1 MWFVFG
7 SPGCRRCTT
16 LPNSGVIA
24 DGCRGVSVA
33 GGVMCGMSIAAPR
46 LVPPAPVA
54 GPAVVL
60 DATQQAAVEA
70 ARDAGALLVAGA
82 PGTGRTTVAA
92 AIAVQAVTEWGLE
105 PSRVLVLAASR
116 RSASRLR
123 DRVAAASGRTLGAP
137 MVRTAASAAFAVLR
151 TRAQALGEPTPTLV
165 SGPEQDLVLAELL
178 AGHLEGEGAPLLLPD
193 GLPEDALGLRG
204 LRQELRDLLMRAA
217 ERGLGPADLADLGH
231 RHARPEWTMAAQL
244 YEEYLDVTALRLGTP
259 DSGARYDPAVVV
271 DEAAQSLA
279 AWEDEVPGVPRP
291 TWDLVV
297 VDDYQE
303 ATVATARLLRVLAD
317 SGARLVLL
325 ADPDSAVQGFRGAT
339 PALVGRAAAPA
350 RSTGAFGADVVVL
363 DTVWRQTE
371 ALRDVT
377 RAVTT
382 RIPTVGGPFQRGATA
397 APSERSDPV
406 PLSASAAQAA
416 EPSDQAPL
424 PSSGVEAAEPSEP
437 APLPSSC
444 AKSQDPGLTAA
455 ATTSVSADVPSGASV
470 AVLAGSAQEA
480 AYIAR
485 ELRAEHLLHGTP
497 WERMAVLARTGD
509 RLAALRRDLVAA
521 SVPVALL
528 GSDVPLREEP
538 AVAPLLAALRV
549 SAGASTTLDAELD
562 RILGEDAAE
571 GDGGRPERLDSPY
584 PLLDADTAALLLTSP
599 IGGLDAVALRRLRR
613 ALRAEEL
620 SGGGGRSSDALLVE
634 VLGDP
639 AHATSLPSAVRRGP
653 TAVARVLAAGR
664 EAAAEPGATAQT
676 VLWAVW
682 AATGLAEKWRD
693 AALAGGPAG
702 VRADRDLDAV
712 LALFRAAET
721 YVDRLPGAPVA
732 AFVDYLSSQDLP
744 ADSLAASAS
753 GAKAVEALTPAGA
766 AGREWDFVVVAGVQD
781 GVWPDLRLRDSLLG
795 SQALVELLAG
805 RSQDAHS
812 LGPEAR
818 QQVLA
823 DELRAFAVATSRARR
838 RLLVTAVEDA
848 EDAPSVFCDLVV
860 PPGDDDGEG
869 PDPRRVEVGAPLDLR
884 GIVATARAALV
895 ESVTSAPP
903 VSDGSPSV
911 IVRPR
916 SGSQDPVTEPSS
928 DPASGDVA
936 ASLLAEL
943 AAAGVPEADPRTWYG
958 VAGASSDEP
967 LWTEEDVV
975 PVSPSKV
982 ETVSTCAL
990 RWSFEAAGGTAA
1002 DDTNQTLGTLVHA
1015 IAEALPNASLHELKA
1030 ELDRR
1035 WPQLALPPGWP
1046 ARQLR
1051 QRAEKMVER
1060 LADYYAGVGEPLA
1073 IEAEFDVEVGRA
1085 RLRGKVDRVED
1096 AGEGKARVVDL
1107 KTGRNAPS
1115 KEKAAEHAQ
1124 LGAYQLAV
1132 EEGALGLPEGT
1143 TSAGA
1148 RLVFVGT
1155 DTVRASLREQPALA
1169 PEPDGS
1175 SWARTLV
1182 EGAADSMAAKRF
1194 SAHTNDL
1201 CPMCP
1206 VRRSCPLQPEGRG
1219 VIA

>member
-1 MWFVFG
+1 
-7 SPGCRRCTT
+7 
-16 LPNSGVIA
+16 
-24 DGCRGVSVA
+24 VSVTR
-33 GGVMCGMSIAAPR
+33 GYIRGMSITAPR
-46 LVPPAPVA
+46 LVPAAPVA
-54 GPAVVL
+54 GPAIEL
-60 DATQQAAVEA
+60 DLTQRAAVSA
-70 ARDAGALLVAGA
+70 ARDAAALLVAGA

-92 AIAVQAVTEWGLE
+92 AIAVEAVTAWGLD

-116 RSASRLR
+116 RSATRLR

-151 TRAQALGEPTPTLV
+151 TRATALGEPVPTLV
-165 SGPEQDLVLAELL
+165 SGPEQDLVLADLL
-178 AGHLEGEGAPLLLPD
+178 AGHIEGEGPPLLLPD
-193 GLPEDALGLRG
+193 GLPEESLGLRG

-217 ERGLGPADLADLGH
+217 ERGLVPADLAELGR

-259 DSGARYDPAVVV
+259 DAGARYDPAVVV
-271 DEAAQSLA
+271 DEAAQSLT
-279 AWEDEVPGVPRP
+279 AWEDEVSGVDRP

-303 ATVATARLLRVLAD
+303 ATVATARLLHVLHRD
-317 SGARLVLL
+317 GARLVLL

-339 PALVGRAAAPA
+339 PALVGRAAAPGRPG
-350 RSTGAFGADVVVL
+350 RSAGELGADVVVL
-363 DTVWRQTE
+363 GTVWRQTAE
-371 ALRDVT
+371 LREVT

-382 RIPTVGGPFQRGATA
+382 RIPTVGGPFQRGATVAGGEDPPTPGDPDQPLA
-397 APSERSDPV
+397 APRG
-406 PLSASAAQAA
+406 AA
-416 EPSDQAPL
+416 
-424 PSSGVEAAEPSEP
+424 
-437 APLPSSC
+437 
-444 AKSQDPGLTAA
+444 
-455 ATTSVSADVPSGASV
+455 V
-470 AVLAGSAQEA
+470 AVLAGAAQEA

-509 RLAALRRDLVAA
+509 RLASLRRDLVAA

-528 GSDVPLREEP
+528 GSDVPLRDEP

-549 SAGASTTLDAELD
+549 CAGAVTGSLDALLAEL
-562 RILGEDAAE
+562 AE
-571 GDGGRPERLDSPY
+571 RQEPPPY
-584 PLLDADTAALLLTSP
+584 PPLDADTAALLLTSP

-620 SGGGGRSSDALLVE
+620 SAGGGRSSDALLVE
-634 VLGDP
+634 VLGDA
-639 AHATSLPSAVRRGP
+639 AHAASLPRPVQRGP
-653 TAVARVLAAGR
+653 MSVARVLAAGR
-664 EAAAEPGATAQT
+664 EAAATAGATAQT

-682 AATGLAEKWRD
+682 AATGLADRWRE

-712 LALFRAAET
+712 LSLFRAAET

-766 AGREWDFVVVAGVQD
+766 AGREWDVVVVAGVQD

-818 QQVLA
+818 QQVLS

-838 RLLVTAVEDA
+838 RLLVTAVENA

-860 PPGDDDGEG
+860 PPGDDEVEG

-884 GIVATARAALV
+884 GIVARARATLV
-895 ESVTSAPP
+895 EAVTTGPADPGPASDQFDTLVPADAPDRADAP
-903 VSDGSPSV
+903 
-911 IVRPR
+911 
-916 SGSQDPVTEPSS
+916 
-928 DPASGDVA
+928 DPAGVA
-936 ASLLAEL
+936 AALLSEL

-958 VAGASSDEP
+958 VADASSADP
-967 LWTEEDVV
+967 LWGEEDVV

-990 RWSFEAAGGTAA
+990 RWSFESAGGTAA

-1015 IAEALPNASLHELKA
+1015 IAEALPNGSLHELKA

-1060 LADYYAGVGEPLA
+1060 LADYLA
-1073 IEAEFDVEVGRA
+1073 STGSPVAVEAEFDLEIGRA
-1085 RLRGKVDRVED
+1085 RLRGTLDRVEQ
-1096 AGEGKARVVDL
+1096 AGDGAVLVADL
-1107 KTGRNAPS
+1107 KTGRTAPT
-1115 KEKAAEHAQ
+1115 KEKTAEHAQ

-1132 EEGALGLPEGT
+1132 EGGALELSEGT
-1143 TSAGA
+1143 RSAGA

-1155 DTVRASLREQPALA
+1155 DTVRASLREQPALD
-1169 PEPDGS
+1169 PDPDGS

-1182 EGAADSMAAKRF
+1182 EGAASSMAASRF
-1194 SAHTNDL
+1194 AAHTNDL